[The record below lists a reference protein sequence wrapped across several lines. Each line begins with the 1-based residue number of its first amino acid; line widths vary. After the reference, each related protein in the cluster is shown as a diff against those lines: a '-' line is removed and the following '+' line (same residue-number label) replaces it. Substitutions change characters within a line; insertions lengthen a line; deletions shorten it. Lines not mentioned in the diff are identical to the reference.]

1 MLDIANMILNEVC
14 DLEFKD
20 FASRAYLGTA
30 SELQDMK
37 ISNSQDEVYAL
48 GKNEAKLSA
57 FGKNKGVT
65 LSGTSGQFEQFLLGL
80 QSGSGVIV
88 GDSTFEKSE
97 TLLVEADNTVKIKY
111 KATAIKS
118 VAIVT
123 ANGNVTSTLEEAV
136 SASTG
141 KFAFATA
148 TGIITFDVDVTEGTK
163 VKVIYDTV
171 AKDAMKITNDSKTF
185 SKIVSITGN
194 TVVVDGCS
202 NTEYLAQLVMP
213 KAKVSGTYDIDLNG
227 EPAVQSFEI
236 EALTGCGQTNL
247 WDLVIVDDEA
257 FTAYGV

>member
-20 FASRAYLGTA
+20 YATQAYLGTA

-37 ISNSQDEVYAL
+37 IANSQDEVYAL
-48 GKNEAKLSA
+48 GKNEAKLAS

-80 QSGSGVIV
+80 QTGSGVKV
-88 GDSTFEKSE
+88 GDANYEKSE
-97 TLLVEADNTVKIKY
+97 ILTVGSDNTVKIKY
-111 KATAIKS
+111 KATVIKS
-118 VAIVT
+118 VAIIT
-123 ANGNVTSTLEEAV
+123 ANGNVVSTLEQAV
-136 SASTG
+136 SASEG

-148 TGIITFDVDVTEGTK
+148 TGTLTFHTDVVEGTR

-171 AKDAMKITNDSKTF
+171 AKDAMKVTNDTKTF
-185 SKIVSITGN
+185 SKVVSITGN
-194 TVVVDGCS
+194 TIVVDGCS

-213 KAKVSGTYDIDLNG
+213 KAKISGTFDIDLNG

-247 WDLVIVDDEA
+247 WDLIIVEDKA
-257 FTAYGV
+257 FTVYEA

>member
-20 FASRAYLGTA
+20 FATQAYLGTA
-30 SELQDMK
+30 SELQEMT

-57 FGKNKGVT
+57 FGKSKGVT

-80 QSGSGVIV
+80 QSGSGVTVGNATYEQSETLTV
-88 GDSTFEKSE
+88 GDSHT
-97 TLLVEADNTVKIKY
+97 AKIKY
-111 KATAIKS
+111 KADAIKS

-123 ANGNVTSTLEEAV
+123 ANGNVASTLEEAV
-136 SASTG
+136 SASEG
-141 KFAFATA
+141 KFAFAKS
-148 TGIITFDVDVTEGTK
+148 TGTITFHTDVAKGTK
-163 VKVIYDTV
+163 VKVLYDTV
-171 AKDAMKITNDSKTF
+171 AKDAVKITNDSKTF
-185 SKIVSITGN
+185 SKVVSITGN

-213 KAKVSGTYDIDLNG
+213 KAKISGTYDIALNG

-247 WDLVIVDDEA
+247 WDLIIVDDSSL
-257 FTAYGV
+257 TTY